1 LFNEG
6 VPSATCIDGL
16 LRVTPTGV
24 EERPEALIPQF
35 FRLKQNYPNPFNST
49 TLIRYQLPVISG
61 QQSAV
66 SLKVYNI
73 LGQEVKTLVEKD
85 QAPGYYSVK
94 WDGRDSMG
102 EEMTSGIYFC
112 RLQAGDFVETKR
124 MLFLK

>member
-1 LFNEG
+1 
-6 VPSATCIDGL
+6 
-16 LRVTPTGV
+16 
-24 EERPEALIPQF
+24 LIPKF

-49 TLIRYQLPVISG
+49 TLIRYQLP
-61 QQSAV
+61 AV

-94 WDGRDSMG
+94 WDGRDSLG

-112 RLQAGDFVETKR
+112 RLQAGGFVETKR